1 MSQGNVNQSTYTRR
15 GFLTA
20 TALTAASLAVPR
32 RLDAVE
38 SSVTRPPPPFEVSAS
53 LYAWELHDE
62 GIEKILDNL
71 QEMAA
76 VNSVYLIAL
85 MHFEKRPL
93 TSPVF
98 PHNPVRKT
106 WQAEDSRIYWRP
118 DLQRYG
124 RIKPR
129 LSDFD
134 WLNQTDWLKVLV
146 GAVRKRGLKTGVEIS
161 HTVLDAERGKT
172 EFLDCVQRDIN
183 GTPRAV
189 YGRGYPICL
198 NNPDAQEYVL
208 GLLGDLVANYDVDY
222 VQTCMIPF
230 MPGGPDK
237 GGCFCDSCLRAA
249 KEAGFDLEK
258 VKPVLQANPKAQP
271 ELDQWQ
277 AFRRDSATRFYK
289 AMHDR
294 VHAIRRGVDLRFND
308 CFRNA
313 GDWGLDLGLLKP
325 HLDSVRVCDYT
336 EQQGNPAAMKGKRQ
350 WLTDERRIL
359 GKDFRLL
366 SAVAVRPKA
375 TPELIREGVKI
386 AVECGVDGIT
396 LGHYDGSEFPMLRAV
411 REGLTAAD
419 VGVAA
424 WRQLNS

>member
-1 MSQGNVNQSTYTRR
+1 MNREGMNQSTHTRR
-15 GFLTA
+15 GFLRTA
-20 TALTAASLAVPR
+20 ALTTASLSLAR
-32 RLDAVE
+32 WLDGATL
-38 SSVTRPPPPFEVSAS
+38 STAGPLPFEVSAS

-85 MHFEKRPL
+85 MHYEKRPL

-98 PHNPVRKT
+98 PHNPVRQT
-106 WQAEDSRIYWRP
+106 WQAEDSRIYWHP
-118 DLQRYG
+118 DPKCYS
-124 RIKPR
+124 RIRPR
-129 LSDFD
+129 LSDYG

-146 GAVRKRGLKTGVEIS
+146 EAVRKRGLKTGVEIS
-161 HTVLDAERGKT
+161 HTVLDAERGKG
-172 EFLDCVQRDIN
+172 EFLDCVQRDIH
-183 GTPRAV
+183 GTPRAI

-198 NNPDAQEYVL
+198 NNPDARQYIL
-208 GLLGDLVANYDVDY
+208 GLLSDLTSHYDVDY

-237 GGCFCDSCLRAA
+237 GGCFCDSCRRVA
-249 KEAGFDLEK
+249 KEAGLDLEK
-258 VKPVLQANPKAQP
+258 AKSALQANPKAQP
-271 ELDQWQ
+271 ELDQWRV
-277 AFRRDSATRFYK
+277 FRRDSATRFYQ

-294 VHAIRRGVDLRFND
+294 VHAIRPRLDLRFND

-313 GDWGLDLGLLKP
+313 EDWGFDLGRLKP

-359 GKDFRLL
+359 GKDFRML

-375 TPELIREGVKI
+375 TPELIREGIKI

-411 REGLTAAD
+411 REGLTAAGVN
-419 VGVAA
+419 VGNQ
-424 WRQLNS
+424 R

>member
-1 MSQGNVNQSTYTRR
+1 MDRSTYTRR
-15 GFLTA
+15 DLLKA
-20 TALTAASLAVPR
+20 AALTTAYVAVPR
-32 RLDAVE
+32 IAAAE
-38 SSVTRPPPPFEVSAS
+38 SVVTRSRPLFEVSAS

-71 QEMAA
+71 ESMAG

-85 MHFEKRPL
+85 MHYEKRPL
-93 TSPVF
+93 TSLVF

-118 DLQRYG
+118 DLNRYG

-129 LSDFD
+129 LSDYD
-134 WLNQTDWLKVLV
+134 WLNQTDWLKILV

-161 HTVLDAERGKT
+161 HTVLDADRGKT
-172 EFLDCVQRDIN
+172 EFLDCVQRDIT
-183 GTPRAV
+183 GAPRAV

-198 NNPDAQEYVL
+198 NNPDACQYVL
-208 GLLGDLVANYDVDY
+208 NLLSDLVANYDVDY

-237 GGCFCDSCLRAA
+237 GGCFCDSCLRVA

-258 VKPVLQANPKAQP
+258 AKSVLQANPKAQP

-289 AMHDR
+289 AMHDG
-294 VHAIRRGVDLRFND
+294 VHAIRQGVDLRFND

-313 GDWGLDLGLLKP
+313 GDWGLDLGRIKA

-336 EQQGNPAAMKGKRQ
+336 EQQGNPPAMKGKRQ
-350 WLTDERRIL
+350 WLTDERRML

-411 REGLTAAD
+411 REGLTAAKVD
-419 VGVAA
+419 VAA